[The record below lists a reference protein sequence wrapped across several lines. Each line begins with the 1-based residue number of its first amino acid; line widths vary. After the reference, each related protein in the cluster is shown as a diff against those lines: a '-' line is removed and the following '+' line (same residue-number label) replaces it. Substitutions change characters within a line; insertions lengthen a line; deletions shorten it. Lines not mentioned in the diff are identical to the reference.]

1 VAAFFEQLKILFLTF
16 KLSKMKKSRFTE
28 EQIVSILKEQDVG
41 LKVSEIARKHGI
53 TETTFHNWKNKF
65 GGLGTEELH
74 RLRTLEQENSRL
86 KRAVADLTLD
96 NQILRDV
103 NSKKW

>member
-1 VAAFFEQLKILFLTF
+1 
-16 KLSKMKKSRFTE
+16 MKKSRFTE
-28 EQIVSILKEQDVG
+28 EQVLAILKEQDG
-41 LKVSEIARKHGI
+41 GTKVAEICRKHGI
-53 TETTFHNWKNKF
+53 TDATFHNWKNKYS
-65 GGLGTEELH
+65 GMSSQELS
-74 RLRTLEQENSRL
+74 RLRALEQENSRL

>member
-1 VAAFFEQLKILFLTF
+1 
-16 KLSKMKKSRFTE
+16 MKKSKFTE
-28 EQIVSILKEQDVG
+28 EQIVSILKEQDLG
-41 LKVSEIARKHGI
+41 LKVVEIARKHGI
-53 TETTFHNWKNKF
+53 TETTFHNWKNKY
-65 GGLGTEELH
+65 GGLGAEELH

>member
-1 VAAFFEQLKILFLTF
+1 
-16 KLSKMKKSRFTE
+16 MKKSKFTE
-28 EQIVSILKEQDVG
+28 EQIISILKEQEEG
-41 LKVSEIARKHGI
+41 MKVSDICRKHGI
-53 TETTFHNWKNKF
+53 SDQTFHNWKKKY
-65 GGLGTEELH
+65 GGLTVNEL
-74 RLRTLEQENSRL
+74 RRMRELEQENSRL